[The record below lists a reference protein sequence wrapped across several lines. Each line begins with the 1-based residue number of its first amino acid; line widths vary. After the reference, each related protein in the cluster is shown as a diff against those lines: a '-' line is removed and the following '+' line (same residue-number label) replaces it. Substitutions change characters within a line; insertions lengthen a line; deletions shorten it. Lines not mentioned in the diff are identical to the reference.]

1 MINNILDSKN
11 LIILGFVFKLLIG
24 TLFASFVL
32 KDLFIPFVDFFV
44 TNLENPYANFLDVNS
59 PQNFPYPTLMLL
71 ILSTPVFLAELFF
84 DLETL
89 PVQVSF
95 SIYRLPLLLADLGIL
110 LILSSWIRAESQ
122 KRLIWLYWFSPVLFY
137 ISYIHGQ
144 LDVIP
149 IFLLFLSLNYLFK
162 QNILLSGLILGLAIS
177 TKTMVILSL
186 PFIVLLLISKDN
198 SLRNTSIF
206 ILSSAI
212 CFFLVNLPF
221 IFDPSFQEM
230 VFFNEEQT
238 RIFELSFLIGESSF
252 YFIPACLLL
261 LALRGFL
268 IKTYNRDIFM
278 MFLGFSFGII
288 LMFITPMQGWYFWF
302 IPFLTYFYAKSADRY
317 FILLILL
324 QFAYLLYFSL
334 VENSDYLNVFSLL
347 QSDTSIYLLLTEAGL
362 NPEAYKGIAFTL
374 LQVSLGVNCFFI
386 YRRGIDSYSKHKITS
401 APYLIG
407 VGGDS
412 GAGKTTISES
422 LSNIFTSM
430 NSLVIRGDDMHKWQR
445 GHEKWEEF
453 THLDP
458 KANLL
463 HQEIDML
470 NSLKAGKSILRKMY
484 NHDDGTFSSD
494 LNLAPNNLI
503 IFEGLHAFY
512 LSRQRQIYDVKLF
525 IQPDKDLSDHW
536 KITRDIEKRG
546 YSKEKVL
553 DLLSNREEDSKNYV
567 RSQAKYSDIL
577 ISPKPINPIKN
588 IGDKQENIDI
598 KYHLLMPNS
607 IFFENLVDN
616 LDGIKGLNVSHNYL
630 DEDKQEI
637 EISGNASKEEISEV
651 ANSNITSLVDLGVDY
666 PDWPSSSL
674 GALLVILTFFIFED
688 ANYGKE

>member
-302 IPFLTYFYAKSADRY
+302 IPFLTYFYAKSVDRY

>member
-401 APYLIG
+401 AHYLIG

>member
-1 MINNILDSKN
+1 MISNNWDSKN
-11 LIILGFVFKLLIG
+11 LIILGFILKLLIG
-24 TLFASFVL
+24 TFFASFVL
-32 KDLFIPFVDFFV
+32 KDLFIPFIDFFV
-44 TNLENPYANFLDVNS
+44 INLENPYANFLDVNS

-71 ILSTPVFLAELFF
+71 ILSTPVFLAELLF

-89 PVQVSF
+89 PIQVSF
-95 SIYRLPLLLADLGIL
+95 LIYRLPLLLADLGIL
-110 LILSSWIRAESQ
+110 LILSSWVRAESQ

-162 QNILLSGLILGLAIS
+162 QKILLSGLILGLAIS

-186 PFIVLLLISKDN
+186 PFIVLFLISKEN
-198 SLRNTSIF
+198 NLRNTSICV
-206 ILSSAI
+206 LSSVI

-221 IFDPSFQEM
+221 IFDPSFQQM

-302 IPFLTYFYAKSADRY
+302 IPFLTYFYAKSVDKY
-317 FILLILL
+317 FLLLMLL

-347 QSDTSIYLLLTEAGL
+347 QYETSIYLLLIEEGL

-553 DLLSNREEDSKNYV
+553 DLLSDREEDSKNYV

-588 IGDKQENIDI
+588 IGDKEENIDI

-616 LDGIKGLNVSHNYL
+616 LDAIKGLNVSHNYL

-637 EISGNASKEEISEV
+637 EIFGTASKEEISEV

>member
-1 MINNILDSKN
+1 MNNNILDSKN

-32 KDLFIPFVDFFV
+32 KDLFIPFIDFFV
-44 TNLENPYANFLDVNS
+44 TNLENPYRNFLDVNS

-71 ILSTPVFLAELFF
+71 ILSTPVFLAELFL

-89 PVQVSF
+89 PVQLSF

-110 LILSSWIRAESQ
+110 LILSSWVRAESQ

-198 SLRNTSIF
+198 SFKNTSIF

-302 IPFLTYFYAKSADRY
+302 IPFLTYFYAKSVDRY
-317 FILLILL
+317 FLLLMLL

-347 QSDTSIYLLLTEAGL
+347 QSDTSIYLLLTEVGL

-412 GAGKTTISES
+412 GTGKTTISES

-470 NSLKAGKSILRKMY
+470 NSLKAGKGILRKMY
-484 NHDDGTFSSD
+484 NHDDGTFSND

-553 DLLSNREEDSKNYV
+553 DLLSDREEDSKNYV
-567 RSQAKYSDIL
+567 RSQAKYADIL
-577 ISPKPINPIKN
+577 ISPKPINPINN
-588 IGDKQENIDI
+588 IGDNQENIDI

-607 IFFENLVDN
+607 IFIENLVDN
-616 LDGIKGLNVSHNYL
+616 LDGIEDLNVSHNYL

-637 EISGNASKEEISEV
+637 EIFGNASKEEISEV